1 MSATVQ
7 APGPVLVGVDGSTR
21 NASAVAWAAAEAA
34 SSSAPLVLVHDDGGT
49 GEAAGRATLER
60 AAAEVAKVDREL
72 RPALQVLTA
81 HGAAV
86 SLVETAREMER
97 DAQQHSG
104 QPAAGT
110 ATVVVGRR
118 GAGGFRAMNL
128 GSTARR
134 LVHQDGPTTV
144 VVPSGWDPATVESS
158 APVVVDARC
167 AEGET
172 GARAL
177 GAAMARAQREGRPVV
192 AVSVWSVPPEAA
204 RAGRSIAQVW
214 AEHADRAE
222 RELDAL
228 LQPWRT
234 AYPSVK
240 VVAVATDRHPVA
252 ALLDQ
257 ASGAELLVV
266 PRGLTGCAVVEYAD
280 CPVAVV

>member
-34 SSSAPLVLVHDDGGT
+34 SSSAPLILVHDDGGA

-60 AAAEVAKVDREL
+60 AAAEVAKVDRAL
-72 RPALQVLTA
+72 RPASQVLTA
-81 HGAAV
+81 DGAAAG
-86 SLVETAREMER
+86 LVRTARTLER
-97 DAQQHSG
+97 AEENSAQTG
-104 QPAAGT
+104 AGT
-110 ATVVVGRR
+110 AMVVVGRR
-118 GAGGFRAMNL
+118 GAGGFRAMSL
-128 GSTARR
+128 GSTAR
-134 LVHQDGPTTV
+134 LLAHESGPTTV
-144 VVPSGWDPATVESS
+144 IVPSQWEPATVEAT
-158 APVVVDARC
+158 APIVVDARN
-167 AEGET
+167 ASGEA
-172 GARAL
+172 GERAL
-177 GAAMARAQREGRPVV
+177 AAAMARAHREQRPVV
-192 AVSVWSVPPEAA
+192 AVSVWSVPAEQA

-214 AEHADRAE
+214 SEHADCAE
-222 RELDAL
+222 RDLEEL

-257 ASGAELLVV
+257 ASGSELLVV
-266 PRGLTGCAVVEYAD
+266 PRGATASAVVEYAD

>member
-34 SSSAPLVLVHDDGGT
+34 SSSAPLVLVHDGEE

-60 AAAEVAKVDREL
+60 AAAAVASVDRAL
-72 RPALQVLTA
+72 RPVTQVLTA
-81 HGAAV
+81 QGAAAG
-86 SLVETAREMER
+86 LVRTARELER
-97 DAQQHSG
+97 TEEVNSG
-104 QPAAGT
+104 HNGAGS
-110 ATVVVGRR
+110 ATLVVGRR
-118 GAGGFRAMNL
+118 GAGGFRAMAL
-128 GSTARR
+128 GSTAR
-134 LVHQDGPTTV
+134 LLAHEVGPATV
-144 VVPSGWDPATVESS
+144 IVPSDWEPATVEAT
-158 APVVVDARC
+158 APVVVDARF
-167 AEGET
+167 ESGEP
-172 GARAL
+172 GERAVA
-177 GAAMARAQREGRPVV
+177 AAMARAFRDGRPVV
-192 AVSVWSVPPEAA
+192 AVSVWTVPAEQA

-214 AEHADRAE
+214 SEHADRAE
-222 RELDAL
+222 RELEDR

-257 ASGAELLVV
+257 ATGSELLVV
-266 PRGLTGCAVVEYAD
+266 PRGPTASAVVEYAE